1 MVVASSVEDDK
12 SRMATTKAA
21 TAEDCASSFCSALAR
36 G

>member
-12 SRMATTKAA
+12 SRMAMKTTA